1 MSEHVSDPVDGGGD
15 DPADDDRA
23 VSDVGLPRPGDDART
38 HDAESAD
45 DAALDEVFPPEE
57 AGRA

>member
-1 MSEHVSDPVDGGGD
+1 MTERASDPGD
-15 DPADDDRA
+15 DDRPDEDRA
-23 VSDVGLPRPGDDART
+23 VSDVGLPRPGGDART

-45 DAALDEVFPPEE
+45 DPALDEVFPPED